1 MAASAY
7 HVYQGRWKITSLDT
21 IDFFDKHV
29 CINNPHW
36 QSSGIIIFLW
46 KYYSFFRY
54 TGSLSL
60 GCALFTACCSIIRAS
75 WETKK
80 KSRWVTE
87 KSTEKNLCE
96 GHHFFW
102 LHVFLLCHFFIAF
115 FVYCLSKWRPC
126 WMAQYIILL

>member
-96 GHHFFW
+96 GHHFFDCTSSFY
-102 LHVFLLCHFFIAF
+102 VIFLLLSSSTAF
-115 FVYCLSKWRPC
+115 PSDVLAEWPST
-126 WMAQYIILL
+126 